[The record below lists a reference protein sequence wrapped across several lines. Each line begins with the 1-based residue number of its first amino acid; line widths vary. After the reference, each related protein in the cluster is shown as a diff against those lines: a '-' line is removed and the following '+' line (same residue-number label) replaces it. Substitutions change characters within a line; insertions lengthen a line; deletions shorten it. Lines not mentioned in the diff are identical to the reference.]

1 MDSFSAFMAENVE
14 KLENKKVV
22 ISNRFKDA
30 KGQPIEWEIKA
41 VTCEENE
48 DLQRR
53 AMVQRKLPTGQT
65 VREVDQ
71 IKYTAMLLAE
81 SVVYPDLNNAKL
93 QDSYGVKT
101 PEALLKKM
109 LYPREETL
117 LAQEVMEFSQIEN
130 LADKVEE
137 AKN

>member
-53 AMVQRKLPTGQT
+53 AMVQRKLPNGQT

-93 QDSYGVKT
+93 QDSYGIKT

-109 LYPREETL
+109 LYPREEAL

>member
-53 AMVQRKLPTGQT
+53 AMVQRKLPNGQT

-109 LYPREETL
+109 LYPREEAL

>member
-1 MDSFSAFMAENVE
+1 MDQFSAFLAENVE

-30 KGQPIEWEIKA
+30 KGKPIEWEIKA

-48 DLQRR
+48 DMQRR
-53 AMVQRKLPTGQT
+53 AMVQKRLPTGQT

-71 IKYTAMLLAE
+71 IKYTALLLTE
-81 SVVYPDLNNAKL
+81 SVVYPDLNNAAL

-101 PEALLKKM
+101 PDALLKKM
-109 LYPREETL
+109 LYPVEESK
-117 LAQEVMEFSQIEN
+117 LAEAVMQFSQIEN
-130 LADKVEE
+130 LGDKVDE

>member
-14 KLENKKVV
+14 KLENKRVV

-30 KGQPIEWEIKA
+30 KGNPIEWEIKA

-53 AMVQRKLPTGQT
+53 AMVQRKLPTGQQ

-71 IKYTAMLLAE
+71 IKYTSLLLAE

-130 LADKVEE
+130 LGDKVDE

>member
-1 MDSFSAFMAENVE
+1 MDLFSAFMAENVE
-14 KLENKKVV
+14 KLENKRVV

-30 KGQPIEWEIKA
+30 KGNPIEWEIKA

-53 AMVQRKLPTGQT
+53 AMVQRKLPTGQQ

-71 IKYTAMLLAE
+71 IKYTSLLLAE

-130 LADKVEE
+130 LGDKVEE